1 MNPIDAIV
9 LLLLLVGVLSGARA
23 GFLGPVL
30 GLLGGIG
37 GFVVA
42 LLMASLLR
50 DPLLEV
56 EQPARAFVTLLGLG
70 AFVFAGEAVGT
81 ALGTAISRGMRIGAL
96 RPLDMLG
103 GALVGAGHV
112 VLFVWLVGGMLT
124 LGLAPALG
132 PAARES
138 TALRVTS
145 ERLPDP
151 EIFVGGVLA
160 LLDTTDLPQLFAGF
174 EPEPAPPVD
183 LPADADILAL
193 ARVAVASTARVTS
206 AGCGPGLAV
215 GSSFFVSSAHAVTNA
230 HVVAGSVSSTVRI
243 GGEERNAVVVAFDP
257 AADLALL
264 YVEGA
269 DAPALRLS
277 SEAPSRGTTGAVLGH
292 PGGRDLAV
300 TGAAVT
306 ATYQLPGPDIY
317 GEGRHTRTVVEMRAE
332 IRRGNSGGPLVVES
346 NIVGAVIFG
355 ASRSSPD
362 VGYAIGADEAAERM
376 GPFIGATTPVDTGAC
391 L

>member
-1 MNPIDAIV
+1 VNPIDAIV
-9 LLLLLVGVLSGARA
+9 LILLLVGVLSGARA

-37 GFVVA
+37 GFAVA
-42 LLMASLLR
+42 LVMASLLR
-50 DPLLEV
+50 EALLEV

-70 AFVFAGEAVGT
+70 AFVFAGEAAGT
-81 ALGTAISRGMRIGAL
+81 TLGTSMSRGMRIGPL
-96 RPLDMLG
+96 RPLDMFG

-112 VLFVWLVGGMLT
+112 VLFVWLVGGVLSM
-124 LGLAPALG
+124 GLAPSLG
-132 PAARES
+132 PTARDS
-138 TALRVTS
+138 VALRIAA

-151 EIFVGGVLA
+151 GSVAGGVLA
-160 LLDTTDLPQLFAGF
+160 LLDTTDLPQLFAGL

-183 LPADADILAL
+183 LPADADTLAL
-193 ARVAVASTARVTS
+193 ARSATASTAKVTS
-206 AGCGPGLAV
+206 TGCGPGLAV

-230 HVVAGSVSSTVRI
+230 HVVAGSTTTTVRI
-243 GGEERNAVVVAFDP
+243 GGADRNAIVVAFDT

-264 YVEGA
+264 FVEGA

-277 SEAPSRGTTGAVLGH
+277 GEAPSRGTTGAVLGH
-292 PGGRDLAV
+292 PGGGDLAV

-317 GEGRHTRTVVEMRAE
+317 GEGRHTRTVVEMRSQ
-332 IRRGNSGGPLVVES
+332 IRRGNSGGPLVVAPG
-346 NIVGAVIFG
+346 IVGAIIFG
-355 ASRSSPD
+355 ASESSPD
-362 VGYAIGADEAAERM
+362 VGYAIGADEAVERI
-376 GPFIGATTPVDTGAC
+376 GPIIGSTTPVDTGAC